1 MFNINP
7 PSTLVSSSKRSKFSF
22 SQTVLSFF
30 SRNFSYAARYQ
41 KFWDFGHLTER
52 SWWTWWNQPFVS
64 IQAMNSTKAYNTLF
78 NRKCGEN
85 SKLSEADKP
94 ILIIFWQSWPNQQSV
109 IIVSSQ
115 PLVRPCK
122 ADTYTPIIMSF
133 ILVLII
139 LSSWTPPRETN
150 EIKLNSKD
158 SWL

>member
-1 MFNINP
+1 MFNINS

-30 SRNFSYAARYQ
+30 LVISATRPDIKIFEISV
-41 KFWDFGHLTER
+41 
-52 SWWTWWNQPFVS
+52 TWQRDLGGLGGTKPFVS

-78 NRKCGEN
+78 SRKCGEN